1 MSEDVHVPPTTTEHF
16 QAFLEAADRVA
27 LILRREKGIDPLAH
41 IECEDYHADRLGDLM
56 QAFCPPYQ
64 TTDIDDV
71 MNFKEVEARVTAVH
85 MVGLALGMRL
95 AGRLGG
101 AR

>member
-1 MSEDVHVPPTTTEHF
+1 MPEVQLPPATTEHF
-16 QAFLEAADRVA
+16 NAFLEAADRVA
-27 LILRREKGIDPLAH
+27 LTLLREKGIDPLAYM
-41 IECEDYHADRLGDLM
+41 EYAEGYHEDRLGDLM
-56 QAFCPPYQ
+56 QTFCPPYEE
-64 TTDIDDV
+64 TELDDV
-71 MNFKEVEARVTAVH
+71 MHYEEVGARLVAVH

>member
-1 MSEDVHVPPTTTEHF
+1 MSDVHSPPTTTEHF

-27 LILRREKGIDPLAH
+27 LNLLRIHGIDLNVDDCR
-41 IECEDYHADRLGDLM
+41 EEYWSDTGKLM
-56 QAFCPPYQ
+56 KEFCRPYQ

-71 MNFKEVEARVTAVH
+71 THHTEVEARVTAVH

-101 AR
+101 AS